1 MLSISPLLRRLADR
15 ARTADGEPAAWLE
28 ADEASLLWGAVLD
41 GAVPELELG
50 ALLFA
55 LAKGGESTDD
65 LIGFHRAL
73 AARSAKWSPDL
84 SRRAVSI
91 PVYGLYEGEAAF
103 AALLAA
109 FLRRFDVPVVLH
121 GPLESRTGPSAAS
134 LLRDLGVLPCASLAE
149 GERELRERGIA
160 FLSPVLFSTAL
171 GDLLALRARLGTPL
185 VAHRA
190 ALAFDPGGMGAL
202 RLAFAAPTSSPVRIL
217 PFVRSTGGDA
227 LFLDWPADSGPGDFL
242 RRPRISRWTGAAEEP
257 YFEAEGAGSPPALP
271 TGAGDLVPWIQ
282 AVAGRTTPAPLP
294 LVHLAASCL
303 VATGAAADF
312 TQAKAVVALQS
323 GRLAA

>member
-28 ADEASLLWGAVLD
+28 ADEAVPLWGAVLD

-50 ALLFA
+50 ALLFG

-65 LIGFHRAL
+65 LVGFHRAL
-73 AARSAKWSPDL
+73 AARTAKWAPDL
-84 SRRAVSI
+84 PRRAVSI

-121 GPLESRTGPSAAS
+121 GPLESRSGPSAAS
-134 LLRDLGVLPCASLAE
+134 LLREIGVLPCASLAE

-160 FLSPVLFSTAL
+160 FVSPALFSPAL
-171 GDLLALRARLGTPL
+171 ADLLALRARLGTAL

-190 ALAFDPGGMGAL
+190 ALAFDPGAMGAL
-202 RLAFAAPTSSPVRIL
+202 RLALAAPSPSPVRVL
-217 PFVRSTGGDA
+217 PFVRATGGDA
-227 LFLDWPADSGPGDFL
+227 LFLDWPAGSGPADFA
-242 RRPRISRWTGAAEEP
+242 RRPRIARWSGAAEEQ
-257 YFEAEGAGSPPALP
+257 YFEAEAVGRTGGLPASGA
-271 TGAGDLVPWIQ
+271 DLVPWIL
-282 AVAGRTTPAPLP
+282 AVAARATPAPLP
-294 LVHLAASCL
+294 LVNLAASCL
-303 VATGAAADF
+303 LATGAAADF

>member
-1 MLSISPLLRRLADR
+1 MHSISPQLRRLADR

-28 ADEASLLWGAVLD
+28 ADEARLLWGAVLD
-41 GAVPELELG
+41 GAVPDLELG

-65 LIGFHRAL
+65 LVGFHRAL
-73 AARSAKWSPDL
+73 AARTAKWTPEL

-121 GPLESRTGPSAAS
+121 GPLEVRSGPSAAA
-134 LLRDLGVLPCASLAE
+134 LLRELGVLPCTSLAE
-149 GERELRERGIA
+149 GERELRDHGIA
-160 FLSPVLFSTAL
+160 FVSPALFSPAL
-171 GDLLALRARLGTPL
+171 ADLLALRARLGTPL

-190 ALAFDPGGMGAL
+190 ALAWDPGAMGAL
-202 RLAFAAPTSSPVRIL
+202 RVALAAPSASPVRVL
-217 PFVRSTGGDA
+217 PFVRAAGGDA
-227 LFLDWPADSGPGDFL
+227 LFLDWPAGSGPGDFS
-242 RRPRISRWTGAAEEP
+242 RRPRIARWSGAAEEP
-257 YFEAEGAGSPPALP
+257 YFEAEVVGGSSGLPVDGA
-271 TGAGDLVPWIQ
+271 DLVPWIR
-282 AVAGRTTPAPLP
+282 AVAGRATPAPMP
-294 LVHLAASCL
+294 LVNLAAACL
-303 VATGAAADF
+303 VATGAAVDF

>member
-1 MLSISPLLRRLADR
+1 MLSISPQLRRLADR
-15 ARTADGEPAAWLE
+15 ARTAGGEPAAWLE
-28 ADEASLLWGAVLD
+28 ADEASRLWGAVLD

-65 LIGFHRAL
+65 LIGLHRAL
-73 AARSAKWSPDL
+73 AERSVKWAPDL
-84 SRRAVSI
+84 PRRPVSI
-91 PVYGLYEGEAAF
+91 PVYGLFEGDAAF

-121 GPLESRTGPSAAS
+121 GPLEARSGPSAAS
-134 LLRDLGVLPCASLAE
+134 LLRDLGVMPCASLADA
-149 GERELRERGIA
+149 ERDLREGGIA
-160 FLSPVLFSTAL
+160 FVPPAIFSPAL
-171 GDLLALRARLGTPL
+171 ADLLSLRSRLGTPL
-185 VAHRA
+185 AAHRA

-202 RLAFAAPTSSPVRIL
+202 RIAMAAPSASPVRVL
-217 PFVRSTGGDA
+217 PFVRATGGDA
-227 LFLDWPADSGPGDFL
+227 LFLEWPEGSGPGDFA
-242 RRPRISRWTGAAEEP
+242 RRPRIARWTGAAEEP
-257 YFEAEGAGSPPALP
+257 YFDAEGAGAAPALP
-271 TGAGDLVPWIQ
+271 TSPADLVPWIR
-282 AVAGRTTPAPLP
+282 AIAGRTLPAPQP
-294 LVHLAASCL
+294 LVHLAVACL

>member
-1 MLSISPLLRRLADR
+1 MHSISPQLRRLADR

-28 ADEASLLWGAVLD
+28 ADEARALWGAVLD

-65 LIGFHRAL
+65 LIGLHRAL
-73 AARSAKWSPDL
+73 AERSVKWTPDV
-84 SRRAVSI
+84 SRRPVSI
-91 PVYGLYEGEAAF
+91 PVYGLYEGEAVF

-121 GPLESRTGPSAAS
+121 GPLESRSGPSAAS
-134 LLRDLGVLPCASLAE
+134 LLRELGVMPCTSLAE
-149 GERELRERGIA
+149 GERELRGNGIA
-160 FLSPVLFSTAL
+160 YLPPSLFSSAL
-171 GDLLALRARLGTPL
+171 ADLLALRARLGTPL
-185 VAHRA
+185 AAHRA

-202 RLAFAAPTSSPVRIL
+202 RVAISAPSASPVRIL
-217 PFVRSTGGDA
+217 PFVRATGGDA
-227 LFLDWPADSGPGDFL
+227 LFLDWPAGSGPGDFA
-242 RRPRISRWTGAAEEP
+242 RRPRIALWTGAAEEP
-257 YFEAEGAGSPPALP
+257 YFDAEGVVGAAVLPARP
-271 TGAGDLVPWIQ
+271 ADLGPWIRS
-282 AVAGRTTPAPLP
+282 VAARAIPAPLP

-303 VATGAAADF
+303 VATGAAAGF

>member
-1 MLSISPLLRRLADR
+1 MHSISPLLRRLADR

-65 LIGFHRAL
+65 LVGLHRAL
-73 AARSAKWSPDL
+73 EVRSAKWSPEL
-84 SRRAVSI
+84 ARRAVSI
-91 PVYGLYEGEAAF
+91 PVYGLYEGEAVF

-121 GPLESRTGPSAAS
+121 GPLEARSGPSAAS
-134 LLRDLGVLPCASLAE
+134 LLRELGVLPCTSLAE
-149 GERELRERGIA
+149 GERELREHGIA
-160 FLSPVLFSTAL
+160 FVSPALFSPAL
-171 GDLLALRARLGTPL
+171 AELLALRARLGTPL
-185 VAHRA
+185 AAHRA

-202 RLAFAAPTSSPVRIL
+202 RIAIAAPSASPVRIL
-217 PFVRSTGGDA
+217 PFIRATGGDA
-227 LFLDWPADSGPGDFL
+227 LFLDWPAGSGPGDFA
-242 RRPRISRWTGAAEEP
+242 RRPRIAHWTGAVEEP
-257 YFEAEGAGSPPALP
+257 HFDAEGAGNPAALP
-271 TGAGDLVPWIQ
+271 ASPADVLPWIQ
-282 AVAGRTTPAPLP
+282 AIVGRTTPAPQP
-294 LVHLAASCL
+294 LVHLAVSCL

>member
-1 MLSISPLLRRLADR
+1 MHSISPLLRRLADR

-28 ADEASLLWGAVLD
+28 ADEAGLLWGAVLD
-41 GAVPELELG
+41 AAVPELELG

-73 AARSAKWSPDL
+73 AARAAKWVPEMP
-84 SRRAVSI
+84 RRAVSI
-91 PVYGLYEGEAAF
+91 PVYGLYEGEAVF
-103 AALLAA
+103 AALLSA

-121 GPLESRTGPSAAS
+121 GPLESRSGPSAAS
-134 LLRDLGVLPCASLAE
+134 LLRELGVLPCTSLAE
-149 GERELRERGIA
+149 GERELREHGIA
-160 FLSPVLFSTAL
+160 FVSPALFSPAL
-171 GDLLALRARLGTPL
+171 GDLLALRARLGTAL

-190 ALAFDPGGMGAL
+190 ALAFDPGGMGTLRIAL
-202 RLAFAAPTSSPVRIL
+202 SAPSASPVRVL
-217 PFVRSTGGDA
+217 PFVRATGGDA
-227 LFLDWPADSGPGDFL
+227 LFLDWPAGAGPGDFS
-242 RRPRISRWTGAAEEP
+242 RRPRISRWNGAAEEP
-257 YFEAEGAGSPPALP
+257 YFEAEEVGGSSGLPACGADIL
-271 TGAGDLVPWIQ
+271 PWIR
-282 AVAGRTTPAPLP
+282 AVAGRSVPAPLP
-294 LVHLAASCL
+294 LVNLAAACL